1 MIIWSQLRQQ
11 CEESVDRGENV
22 GGPFV
27 RIGIFVVRGVLREA
41 DGTSLT
47 RQMSK
52 HARLLMRV
60 TGEVTLPSPGHVL
73 ARSRSHF

>member
-60 TGEVTLPSPGHVL
+60 KEKVTLRPGLGGL
-73 ARSRSHF
+73 ARSRSYF